1 MSGDQFKIK
10 LAANLSANEQTRQIW
25 QCIHLDIMF
34 HTFGHLSWCQ
44 FWGKSFLKVMHYS
57 IPFLPNKSNFA
68 LHYITSAVHFL
79 IWACLF
85 TFNIIFNNVAYFWS
99 HPHHTPFN
107 RTLGCAW
114 YSPGSAERETSVCEI
129 KWAESLE
136 PCPLPSVSLLSQAMN
151 GRRARETD
159 STRDSHTHT
168 QGREAVR
175 LFWQTECVCDGVSM
189 ALALAA
195 VCEVWA
201 GLSHV

>member
-1 MSGDQFKIK
+1 MKLLTEITYCFGFCFFYHNNSLTWKRFSDFLSHGMSGDQFKIK

-99 HPHHTPFN
+99 HPHHTPFS
-107 RTLGCAW
+107 RTLGCVW

-129 KWAESLE
+129 KWAES
-136 PCPLPSVSLLSQAMN
+136 
-151 GRRARETD
+151 
-159 STRDSHTHT
+159 
-168 QGREAVR
+168 
-175 LFWQTECVCDGVSM
+175 
-189 ALALAA
+189 
-195 VCEVWA
+195 
-201 GLSHV
+201 